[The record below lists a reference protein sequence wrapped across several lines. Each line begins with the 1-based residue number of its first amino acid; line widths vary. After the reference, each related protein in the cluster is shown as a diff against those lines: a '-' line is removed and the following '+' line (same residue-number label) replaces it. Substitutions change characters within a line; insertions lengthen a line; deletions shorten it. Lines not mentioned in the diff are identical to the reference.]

1 MLKMVV
7 STNRTFCLKDVGK
20 KPSDCL
26 YEEQQRS
33 TNTHRSRNGK
43 KSSQPGLWVGEL
55 EQTTQSYPTGSN
67 TSPKRW
73 CSVQSIYVF
82 SKFPLDVWNIDIY
95 KMSYMA
101 NRLKVTH
108 SLKASI
114 RFSFPRFN
122 FICWFLAEILYI
134 NFLGGG

>member
-43 KSSQPGLWVGEL
+43 KSSQPGHWVGEL
-55 EQTTQSYPTGSN
+55 DQTTQSYPTGSN
-67 TSPKRW
+67 TSPKR
-73 CSVQSIYVF
+73 
-82 SKFPLDVWNIDIY
+82 
-95 KMSYMA
+95 
-101 NRLKVTH
+101 
-108 SLKASI
+108 
-114 RFSFPRFN
+114 
-122 FICWFLAEILYI
+122 
-134 NFLGGG
+134 